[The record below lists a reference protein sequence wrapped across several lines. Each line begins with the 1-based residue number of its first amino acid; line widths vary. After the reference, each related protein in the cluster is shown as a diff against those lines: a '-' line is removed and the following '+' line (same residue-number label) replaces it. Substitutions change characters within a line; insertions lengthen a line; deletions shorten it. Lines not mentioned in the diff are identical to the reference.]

1 MLRFARG
8 VAACLLIL
16 ASAQAAVDVS
26 PASAPRMEFTPL
38 APGTYQLP
46 AIQSVEDATLL
57 DERARPV
64 RLSALT
70 QGKITLLTFFYTYC
84 VDPLG
89 CPFAHQTLTL
99 LRDRIVQ
106 DRELAR
112 AVRFVGISCD
122 PGTDTPDALARYAA
136 DFATNSRFEWRYL
149 TARSVS
155 ALLPV
160 LGDFGQDVSVDV
172 DDSGRATRALHHML
186 KVFLIDDRG
195 RVREIYSLAYLQ
207 PQVMLN
213 DIGTL
218 YLERRARAFPA
229 R

>member
-1 MLRFARG
+1 MLRFSRR

-46 AIQSVEDATLL
+46 AIQSVEEATLL

-99 LRDRIVQ
+99 LRDRIVK

-122 PGTDTPDALARYAA
+122 PGTDTPDILARYAT
-136 DFATNSRFEWRYL
+136 DFATDSRFEWRFL

-160 LGDFGQDVSVDV
+160 LDDFGQDVSVDV
-172 DDSGRATRALHHML
+172 DESGRATRALHHML

-213 DIGTL
+213 DIRTL
-218 YLERRARAFPA
+218 YLERRARAFPT